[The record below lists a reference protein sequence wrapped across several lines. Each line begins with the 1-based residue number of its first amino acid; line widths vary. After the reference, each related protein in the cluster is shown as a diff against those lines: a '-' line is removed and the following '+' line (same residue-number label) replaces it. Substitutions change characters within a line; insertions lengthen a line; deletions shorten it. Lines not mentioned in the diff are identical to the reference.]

1 MEVDMTAVTPAT
13 TTIRSHSVDKKAD
26 KKVGNGHSHPNATF
40 FLKLITPQVAESYMA
55 KNTSNRN
62 VREREV
68 ETLTRQM
75 TDDLWMFN
83 GDTIKF
89 DWTGAL
95 LDGQHRLLACIKSG
109 KAFMGLIV
117 TGLDP
122 EVFKTLDNGAKRVFA
137 DAALLMDEPNPCV
150 LGAALMHLWRHTTGR
165 SMSKRVSGTTRELDI
180 TLKEH
185 PGIRESLKQSYHGGP
200 RLITPSL
207 LTFLH
212 YICAQKDQEKA
223 DQFYTSLRTGENL
236 GAQNPINVLRT
247 KLIRNAADKRRFDND
262 SIARFTL
269 KAWNAWR
276 EGRRMTT
283 LVVRPGEAFPE
294 VL

>member
-1 MEVDMTAVTPAT
+1 MTAVTPAAT
-13 TTIRSHSVDKKAD
+13 TTIRSHSVEKKSEKSD
-26 KKVGNGHSHPNATF
+26 HKKTGNGHANPSF
-40 FLKLITPQVAESYMA
+40 FLKQITPQVAESYMA
-55 KNTSNRN
+55 RNTSNRR
-62 VREREV
+62 VRDREV

-75 TDDLWMFN
+75 ADELWMFN

-89 DWTGAL
+89 DWNNAL
-95 LDGQHRLLACIKSG
+95 LDGQHRLMACIQSG
-109 KAFMGLIV
+109 KPFMALVV

-122 EVFKTLDNGAKRVFA
+122 EVFKTLDNGAKRLFA
-137 DAALLMDEPNPCV
+137 DAAILMDEPNPNV
-150 LGAALMHLWRHTTGR
+150 LGAALMHLWRHVTGR
-165 SMSKRVSGTTRELDI
+165 TMQRKHTGTIRELDI
-180 TLKEH
+180 TLQQN

-212 YICAQKDQEKA
+212 YVCAQKDQEKA
-223 DQFYTSLRTGENL
+223 DEFFTSLRTGENL

-262 SIARFTL
+262 SVARFTI
-269 KAWNAWR
+269 KAWNAFR
-276 EGRRMTT
+276 EGRRMTN

-294 VL
+294 II